1 MLSPRFTLPD
11 TKKTITPHNILKKN
25 LNRKMTNRKNE
36 IPKPQNP
43 DSLADNFTAF
53 DELVR
58 VLRRE
63 CPWDRKQTNESIA
76 HLLIEESYEM
86 IDAVQK
92 GDDKEFS
99 KELGDLLLHV
109 VMHAVMAEERG
120 AFNLK
125 DVIKRIHAKLVHRHP
140 HVFGETAVE
149 GERQV
154 LQNWEDLKMKEG
166 RKSVLEGVPA
176 ALPSLLRAQRVQH
189 KAANAGFDWEDNS
202 GPWQKVE
209 EELKELKTELQS
221 GNNEKAEQEF
231 GDLLFSLVNAA
242 RFEKIVAEEALQKT
256 NSKFVNRFKYIEEKA
271 HLADKKLSEMTLAE
285 MDKLWDEAKE
295 KGI

>member
-1 MLSPRFTLPD
+1 M
-11 TKKTITPHNILKKN
+11 I
-25 LNRKMTNRKNE
+25 NRKNE

-43 DSLADNFTAF
+43 DSLADNITAF
-53 DELVR
+53 EQLVR
-58 VLRRE
+58 VLRRK

-86 IDAVQK
+86 IEAVQK

-120 AFNLK
+120 AFNLI

-176 ALPSLLRAQRVQH
+176 TLPSLLRAQRVQH
-189 KAANAGFDWEDNS
+189 KASNAGFDWEDNS

-256 NSKFVNRFKYIEEKA
+256 NSKFVNRFKYIEEKV

-285 MDKLWDEAKE
+285 LDKLWDKAKE